1 MAEHSTPGFSA
12 TLRVTTMHEYILI
25 LLATVATALGQGET
39 VDGLSPEE
47 LAAKLEAANVLVDRD
62 FDTTFEYRWL
72 NARPQD
78 DDSPW
83 NLEDW
88 QLLNTF
94 RYVALGNKFYTERLD
109 YKRSTAT
116 GVGPTVQYR
125 QQNLWAK
132 GAWAH
137 RVDGQQA
144 VSFYAQPGPTD
155 MHSQGF
161 KFNLLQGRYPS
172 ALGSLSE
179 LVRTG
184 TVLKQTVDDDLL
196 ILRIAADDASAS
208 LVQYTIR
215 AQIKP
220 AFVLLGYTIELSDSQ
235 TVEDFQRY
243 VYMSQAYTVLEWE
256 QVGDL
261 RIPKVAVIESIG
273 PADRL
278 ERDGRKLRSRAIYT
292 RQSFREIA
300 ENDIDPE
307 LFTVPLPMGTG
318 VYDDRIKLSFEIGNT
333 YLSLDGTLFQLNEPV
348 MEHPGDRLA
357 EMIQNATPQH
367 PPSGSSSLSTSVPG
381 SAAVLEL
388 TRSGLLRSP
397 IVLAGLVGVGVAL
410 LTLAV
415 IRARRAQRKAA

>member
-1 MAEHSTPGFSA
+1 MAEHSTPGLSA
-12 TLRVTTMHEYILI
+12 TLRVTTMHEYTLI
-25 LLATVATALGQGET
+25 LLATVATALVQGET
-39 VDGLSPEE
+39 VDELSPEE
-47 LAAKLEAANVLVDRD
+47 LAAKLEAANVLLDRD

-72 NARPQD
+72 NAQPLE

-83 NLEDW
+83 NVEDW

-94 RYVALGNKFYTERLD
+94 RYVALGNKLYTERLD

-125 QQNLWAK
+125 QENVWAN

-161 KFNLLQGRYPS
+161 KFNLLEGRYPS
-172 ALGSLSE
+172 ALGTLAD

-184 TVLKQTVDDDLL
+184 TVVKQTIDDNLL
-196 ILRIAADDASAS
+196 IFRFAADDASAS
-208 LVQYTIR
+208 VVQHTIR

-220 AFVLLGYTIELSDSQ
+220 AFVLVGYTTELSDSP
-235 TVEDFQRY
+235 TLEDFQRH

-256 QVGDL
+256 QVGEL
-261 RIPKVAVIESIG
+261 RIPRVAAIESIG

-278 ERDGRKLRSRAIYT
+278 EKDGPKLRSRAIYT
-292 RQSFREIA
+292 RQSFREIL
-300 ENDIDPE
+300 ENEIDPE
-307 LFTVPLPMGTG
+307 RFTVPLPIGTG

-333 YLSLDGTLFQLNEPV
+333 YLSLDGTLYQLDEPI
-348 MEHPGDRLA
+348 MEHPGDRLG
-357 EMIQNATPQH
+357 EMIRNATPQH
-367 PPSGSSSLSTSVPG
+367 PPSGSSSPAP
-381 SAAVLEL
+381 SAQATAATMEP
-388 TRSGLLRSP
+388 TRSGLLRSR
-397 IVLAGLVGVGVAL
+397 IVLTGLVGVGVAL